1 MSGCA
6 RPGMKRRRCRGH
18 CTTGRSRLWRVAP
31 TRKVRWQREHS
42 DCRLARRRPYFG
54 GCNSPS
60 SHPVTL
66 SVFRGS
72 GRSQS
77 KHRNVR
83 CPLPPGGSA
92 WTMIAGASRP
102 FGFAHE
108 VNLPPNRLAV
118 HSKWNLAGRILTV
131 AASQRE
137 IAAGYD
143 LDVASSKWRDLDN
156 GPRSLTQGGNH
167 EPNRSS
173 FSARTNRIDEVSA

>member
-1 MSGCA
+1 VNRA
-6 RPGMKRRRCRGH
+6 
-18 CTTGRSRLWRVAP
+18 TTG
-31 TRKVRWQREHS
+31 
-42 DCRLARRRPYFG
+42 
-54 GCNSPS
+54 
-60 SHPVTL
+60 SHPGGLTSAAATRPQAARYLVGFQGIG
-66 SVFRGS
+66 SVAIKAQKRALPFAA
-72 GRSQS
+72 GRQRLDHDS
-77 KHRNVR
+77 
-83 CPLPPGGSA
+83 PA
-92 WTMIAGASRP
+92 AGASRA

-156 GPRSLTQGGNH
+156 GPRSLAQGRNH
-167 EPNRSS
+167 ERNRSS

>member
-1 MSGCA
+1 M
-6 RPGMKRRRCRGH
+6 RPRCCSDH
-18 CTTGRSRLWRVAP
+18 CRMMPSRSWRAAS
-31 TRKVRWQREHS
+31 TRKIRWQREQRDH
-42 DCRLARRRPYFG
+42 RLAPRRPYFG

-60 SHPVTL
+60 SQPVTL

-83 CPLPPGGSA
+83 RQRLDHVSPA
-92 WTMIAGASRP
+92 AGASRP